1 MPLRQEALFP
11 NTLHVSIS
19 EKQRRAKVLMSV
31 DDSNEHGSP
40 TRVSAQL
47 AAPHHQLDTFLHQRG
62 AARGALVDE
71 RALIQD

>member
-1 MPLRQEALFP
+1 MPPRQEALFP

-31 DDSNEHGSP
+31 DDSESISNEPGSP

-47 AAPHHQLDTFLHQRG
+47 ATPHHQLDTFLHQRG
-62 AARGALVDE
+62 G
-71 RALIQD
+71 